1 MFTET
6 LFSLRRPRQ
15 GWTFL
20 GRGDG
25 MSALPAAAA
34 ATSSIRLG
42 TALFGNPD
50 SLLSLATETANLDI
64 LSHGRL
70 SLGLSQHGWPDEGVS
85 EGRRPRI
92 GVRLKETITPLNR
105 LWSEDEVSFK
115 GSHHHLE
122 KASIDVRPVQGEGI
136 PLFVAGVTSVAVNLA
151 ATLADGWVHPSE
163 GNPDGAARG
172 CDYVRQGAARA
183 GRDPDS
189 LELGKT
195 IYISVDD
202 SRFRAKNRIAPILQ
216 SFYTGYNVDSWCAFG
231 NPAECAALIQ
241 GFLDVGIT
249 TLMLC
254 LVPADVGP

>member
-1 MFTET
+1 MPGRSNKGVSR
-6 LFSLRRPRQ
+6 SLSP
-15 GWTFL
+15 G
-20 GRGDG
+20 
-25 MSALPAAAA
+25 LPAC
-34 ATSSIRLG
+34 RL
-42 TALFGNPD
+42 T
-50 SLLSLATETANLDI
+50 
-64 LSHGRL
+64 
-70 SLGLSQHGWPDEGVS
+70 WP
-85 EGRRPRI
+85 P
-92 GVRLKETITPLNR
+92 
-105 LWSEDEVSFK
+105 
-115 GSHHHLE
+115 
-122 KASIDVRPVQGEGI
+122 
-136 PLFVAGVTSVAVNLA
+136 
-151 ATLADGWVHPSE
+151 TLANGWVHPTG

-202 SRFRAKNRIAPILQ
+202 SRFQAKNRIVPILQ

-241 GFLDVGIT
+241 GFFDVGIT